1 MLKLTLIQMRVHFR
15 RTLAV
20 VIAIVLG
27 VAFFSSA
34 MMSGSVIESAIRNTV
49 GNQSRGADII
59 VMSETSPVDPGLVD
73 EIADVKGVRETEAL
87 STAYGDAAMGGARVF
102 LRVGPLSGLPEIIEN
117 MTLKEGRLPE
127 AAGEIVLTEGAISST
142 GVEIGDSI
150 SWSPFAGE
158 EIPAVPFTVVGV
170 LKGGNAFG
178 TNLTEAFILA
188 SQFSSLV
195 PDPMVNGV
203 IVQVDDEAMLE
214 GVRQDVEEVLPENV
228 SALTFDQVV
237 DAEVA
242 RLDQGSNAL
251 VYGLV
256 AFALIALF
264 VGGIVISNTFSITIA
279 QRMRELAMFRCV
291 GAEKQQI
298 YRSMMFESL
307 LLGILSSAIGV
318 VAGFGVVN
326 LVTGLFV
333 GSASSIGI
341 SGIPVMA
348 WVFPFIAGVLVTLL
362 SALAPARGATAVH
375 PLQALRQ
382 SDAPVVSTRAS
393 LRRAGLAVVLV
404 IGGGGVML
412 GGMFL
417 SLSMEDES
425 PFGPLLI
432 GMTGGS
438 VSFVGLMLAS
448 IFTVPFLI
456 AGLGTFGS
464 RMFGPTAEI
473 ATANATRNPN
483 RTAATSSALMMGVT
497 LIAMMTV
504 GAATVKATWT
514 DVIDDRSPVDLV
526 VSEGSGGGDEMLP
539 EAVSSR
545 IATMDDV
552 EHIAPIQS
560 QVMELR
566 PGGQNGAVQMNVV
579 GIDPDD
585 ARAVARSV
593 SIFAGYASGIMVMP
607 EDVAKNE
614 GLVDGDQVVLMGE
627 RGESTFTVK
636 VVDLASWDVYITPG
650 DFSSL
655 AQDIP
660 VSGVWLRLHDNA
672 SVKGVVRDISDAVP
686 EGMSVSIEGSA
697 NDRATYL
704 ELVDQMLLI
713 TTALL
718 GVAVVIAIVGVGN
731 TLTLS
736 VLERTR
742 ESGMLR
748 AMGLTAG
755 QLRGTLSIEGAMIS
769 IVGGLIGLVAGTIY
783 GWIGAITLFGPS
795 WTVTPGFPGMRLALI
810 LAVTVLAGL
819 LASVIPG
826 RRAATVS
833 PVQALAS
840 V

>member
-34 MMSGSVIESAIRNTV
+34 MMSGSVIENAIRNTV

-59 VMSETSPVDPGLVD
+59 VTSETGAVDPGLVD
-73 EIADVKGVRETEAL
+73 DITGVQGVRETEAL
-87 STAYGDAAMGGARVF
+87 LTAYGDASMGGARVF
-102 LRVGPLSGLPEIIEN
+102 LRLGPLSGMPEIIEN
-117 MTLKEGRLPE
+117 MPLKAGRLP
-127 AAGEIVLTEGAISST
+127 AATGEIALTEGAISST

-150 SWSPFAGE
+150 SWSPFAGDDTRV
-158 EIPAVPFTVVGV
+158 IPFTVVGV
-170 LKGGNAFG
+170 ISGGNAFG
-178 TNLTEAFILA
+178 TNLTEAFVPAAQFA
-188 SQFSSLV
+188 SIVQT
-195 PDPMVNGV
+195 PNVNGV
-203 IVQVDDEAMLE
+203 IVQVADDAMLE
-214 GVRQDVEEVLPENV
+214 RVRQDIGAVLPENV
-228 SALTFDQVV
+228 SALTFDEVV

-279 QRMRELAMFRCV
+279 QRTGELAMFRCI
-291 GAEKQQI
+291 GAEKKQI
-298 YRSMMFESL
+298 HRSMMIESTI
-307 LLGILSSAIGV
+307 LGILSSATGV
-318 VAGFGVVN
+318 VAGFVIVN
-326 LVTGLFV
+326 LVAGLFV
-333 GSASSIGI
+333 GSADRVGLSD
-341 SGIPVMA
+341 IPLTA

-382 SDAPVVSTRAS
+382 SDAPVVSTQAS
-393 LRRAGLAVVLV
+393 LRRAALALVL
-404 IGGGGVML
+404 ILGGGGLML
-412 GGMFL
+412 GGML
-417 SLSMEDES
+417 RSLSMEDES

-432 GMTGGS
+432 GMAGGAL
-438 VSFVGLMLAS
+438 SFVGLMLAS
-448 IFTVPFLI
+448 IFTVPYLV
-456 AGLGTFGS
+456 AGLGKVVC
-464 RMFGPTAEI
+464 RVFGPPADI

-483 RTAATSSALMMGVT
+483 RIAATSSALMMGVT

-514 DVIDDRSPVDLV
+514 DVIDDQSPVDLV
-526 VSEGSGGGDEMLP
+526 VSQGDDDSAMALP
-539 EAVSSR
+539 EPVMNRLETLDAIR
-545 IATMDDV
+545 
-552 EHIAPIQS
+552 HLAPVQS
-560 QVMELR
+560 HMMELR
-566 PGGQNGAVQMNVV
+566 PEGQGSGSEISVV

-585 ARAVARSV
+585 ARSIARS
-593 SIFAGYASGIMVMP
+593 SKIFDGFAPGIIVIP
-607 EDVAKNE
+607 EDIAKND
-614 GLVDGDQVVLMGE
+614 GLETGDQISLTGE
-627 RGESTFTVK
+627 RGQSTFSVK
-636 VVDLASWDVYITPG
+636 VVDLASWDVYIAPD

-655 AQDIP
+655 SADVP
-660 VSGVWLRLHDNA
+660 VSAVWLRLDDNA
-672 SVKGVVRDISDAVP
+672 SVKDVVRDISDSVP
-686 EGMSVSIEGSA
+686 EGMSVLIEGSA
-697 NDRATYL
+697 NERATYL

-718 GVAVVIAIVGVGN
+718 GVAVIIAIVGVGN

-736 VLERTR
+736 VLERAR

-755 QLRGTLSIEGAMIS
+755 QLRGTLAIEGVMIS
-769 IVGGLIGLVAGTIY
+769 VVGGLIGLVAGTIY
-783 GWIGAITLFGPS
+783 GWVGAITLFGPS
-795 WTVTPGFPGMRLALI
+795 WTVTPGFPGPRLALI
-810 LAVTVLAGL
+810 LAVTVMAGL

-826 RRAATVS
+826 RRASMVS